1 MSDVPWFE
9 IERCFV
15 RRLHEKRHRV
25 MLVRD
30 HPPAGDVAKADSRS
44 HPHVGLF
51 AVRPRSANPIKTV
64 AVGHVVRR
72 DDAQLSDLIAH
83 ATLKC
88 RKPGGPVMLA
98 GIRPAVLERRR
109 KVE

>member
-1 MSDVPWFE
+1 M
-9 IERCFV
+9 
-15 RRLHEKRHRV
+15 
-25 MLVRD
+25 RD

-72 DDAQLSDLIAH
+72 DDAQLSDLVAH

-98 GIRPAVLERRR
+98 GIRPAVLRR